1 MQEFSYKL
9 LEDYTLC
16 ITGYDG
22 DEENVVIPDEISGY
36 PISMLDDGIFKGHTE
51 IASVEVPD
59 SVFFIGAFVFD
70 GCTALRRIKL
80 PAQLGSIFQ
89 YTFARCGIEE
99 IALPPRVRTIP
110 PFAFK
115 DCKALRRVECPEG
128 LQKIYAWAFE
138 GCDPSMEI
146 RHSDGCE
153 ISADAFA
160 AKDA

>member
-22 DEENVVIPDEISGY
+22 DETQVVIPDEISGY

-51 IASVEVPD
+51 IESVVIPD

-70 GCTALRRIKL
+70 GCTSLRSIRL
-80 PAQLGSIFQ
+80 PASLGSIFQ
-89 YTFARCGIEE
+89 YTFARCGITELT
-99 IALPPRVRTIP
+99 LPARVRTIP

-115 DCKALRRVECPEG
+115 DCKALRRVVCPAG
-128 LQKIYAWAFE
+128 MQKIYAWSFE
-138 GCDPSMEI
+138 GCDPNLTIE
-146 RHSDGCE
+146 HGDTCE
-153 ISADAFA
+153 ISSEAFA
-160 AKDA
+160 SKA